1 MPILVSPMMVFYDFF
16 QILILKLHV
25 IIRNKLF
32 EMITTQNIT
41 FSYNGKQHFSFPD
54 LICKSGE
61 TLLITGNSGKGKT
74 TLLHLLGGLLKPTSG
89 EIIIE
94 STDVSKLSASKLDSF
109 RGKNIGM
116 VLQKSYFVEAL
127 SVLDNVVLASW
138 LATGK
143 KAKDKAIQLLTKLD
157 LENQMHKLPAQ
168 LSIGQQQRVNIAR
181 ALINNPK
188 IVLADEPT
196 SSLDDENA
204 QIVADLLS
212 NLANEHKAALVIV
225 THDQRLKTKF
235 ANVINL

>member
-1 MPILVSPMMVFYDFF
+1 M
-16 QILILKLHV
+16 QA

-32 EMITTQNIT
+32 EMISTQNLQ
-41 FSYNGKQHFSFPD
+41 FSYNSKQNFSFPD
-54 LICKSGE
+54 LKCESGN

-74 TLLHLLGGLLKPTSG
+74 TLLHLLGGLLTPTSG
-89 EIIIE
+89 TIQIDETEI
-94 STDVSKLSASKLDSF
+94 SNLSSSKLDAF

-143 KAKDKAIQLLTKLD
+143 KAKEKAIQLLTQLD

-181 ALINNPK
+181 ALINNP
-188 IVLADEPT
+188 
-196 SSLDDENA
+196 
-204 QIVADLLS
+204 
-212 NLANEHKAALVIV
+212 
-225 THDQRLKTKF
+225 
-235 ANVINL
+235 